1 LFIPEEDPALRTFP
15 VFALLFF
22 VVPLVEI
29 YFLVQVGQVIG
40 AFPTILLVVFT
51 AVLGAF
57 LLRQQGLSTFVKF
70 QRAMAQGEVPATAML
85 EGLILLVGGLL
96 LMTPGFVTD
105 TIGFLCLIPFTR
117 AWIVK
122 GLSSRFQ
129 MHVISSSS
137 VSSASTGFH
146 YQQGS
151 QPGQDGS
158 GNVVEGEYT
167 RKE

>member
-1 LFIPEEDPALRTFP
+1 LRTFP

-40 AFPTILLVVFT
+40 AFPTIMLVVFT

-70 QRAMAQGEVPATAML
+70 QRAMAQGEMPATALL
-85 EGLILLVGGLL
+85 EGLILVVGGLL

-117 AWIVK
+117 AWIIK

-129 MHVISSSS
+129 MRVL
-137 VSSASTGFH
+137 SSASVASGSTGFR
-146 YQQGS
+146 Y
-151 QPGQDGS
+151 QPGS
-158 GNVVEGEYT
+158 GPGRDDNGKVMEGEYT